1 MRQRLMGTGVLAAVI
16 ALTGCGGDEEA
27 LQTPGAASATRPM
40 FPGMPVFGPGPVASP
55 STPNPTATPG
65 QGGPSPT
72 ATPTVPT
79 TPTATPAA
87 PQPTATPTAP
97 TPTPTAA
104 PPSGQCSLPSMP
116 DGSSCGEEHPHF
128 NDDVNAAV
136 RQIRDQRPEL
146 FKPDGKKV
154 KEQFY
159 DEYVRGV
166 ADILKSYGYCAAQG
180 GPDDEVAVKTKND
193 WNDQYDVLMGDGT
206 SWVAYTV
213 TCRPSRF

>member
-1 MRQRLMGTGVLAAVI
+1 MRQRLMGKGVLVAAM
-16 ALTGCGGDEEA
+16 ALSGCGGDEEA
-27 LQTPGAASATRPM
+27 LNSPTTATVPHSM
-40 FPGMPVFGPGPVASP
+40 FPGMPIFGPRPSPSPTPAPPPAPTASP
-55 STPNPTATPG
+55 APGNPSPTPTPNAPPTPTPTPAAPVPTPAPTATPG
-65 QGGPSPT
+65 SSDVCNLPPMHESPC
-72 ATPTVPT
+72 A
-79 TPTATPAA
+79 
-87 PQPTATPTAP
+87 
-97 TPTPTAA
+97 
-104 PPSGQCSLPSMP
+104 
-116 DGSSCGEEHPHF
+116 EEHPHF
-128 NDDVNAAV
+128 NADVEAAV
-136 RQIRDQRPEL
+136 RQIREERPNL

-180 GPDDEVAVKTKND
+180 GPEDEVAVKETND

>member
-1 MRQRLMGTGVLAAVI
+1 MRQRLMGTGVLAAAL

-27 LQTPGAASATRPM
+27 LETPAGATAPRPM
-40 FPGMPVFGPGPVASP
+40 FPGMPIFGPAPSPRPTPPASP
-55 STPNPTATPG
+55 APGSPTPTPMPNATATPA
-65 QGGPSPT
+65 PAAP
-72 ATPTVPT
+72 TPTPAAPA
-79 TPTATPAA
+79 PTATPAA
-87 PQPTATPTAP
+87 TPA
-97 TPTPTAA
+97 
-104 PPSGQCSLPSMP
+104 PSGACSLPAMP
-116 DGSSCGEEHPHF
+116 DGSSCSEEHPHF
-128 NDDVNAAV
+128 NDDVEAAV
-136 RQIRDQRPEL
+136 RQIREERPNL

-159 DEYVRGV
+159 DDYVRGV